1 MASFMGERVS
11 YRTGAGVREHQMRA
25 SAILAFVSL
34 TLPLAAAAES
44 MRCGKWVVSETAS
57 TAEILEKCGAPQKKD
72 VSHEDVYA
80 RNTLGNTNKVGVKV
94 TERWRYQA
102 SDRVLP
108 MLVTIV
114 DGKVI
119 SIERTE

>member
-1 MASFMGERVS
+1 MRVTAVLMFAFASV
-11 YRTGAGVREHQMRA
+11 
-25 SAILAFVSL
+25 
-34 TLPLAAAAES
+34 PLAAHAES

-57 TAEILEKCGAPQKKD
+57 PAEILEKCGEQQQKD

-80 RNTLGNTNKVGVKV
+80 RNSLGNTNKVGVKV
-94 TERWRYQA
+94 TERWRYQQ
-102 SDRVLP
+102 SNRQLP

-119 SIERTE
+119 GIERTE

>member
-1 MASFMGERVS
+1 MRQIALVTASLL
-11 YRTGAGVREHQMRA
+11 
-25 SAILAFVSL
+25 I
-34 TLPLAAAAES
+34 LPLAASAES

-57 TAEILEKCGAPQKKD
+57 TAEILEKCGEPQKKD

-102 SDRVLP
+102 SSNVLP

-114 DGKVI
+114 DGKVV

>member
-1 MASFMGERVS
+1 MRQIALVTASLLM
-11 YRTGAGVREHQMRA
+11 
-25 SAILAFVSL
+25 
-34 TLPLAAAAES
+34 LPLAASAES

-57 TAEILEKCGAPQKKD
+57 TAEILEKCGEPQKKA

-80 RNTLGNTNKVGVKV
+80 RNTLGSTNKVGVKV

-102 SDRVLP
+102 SNRVLP

-114 DGKVI
+114 DGKVV
-119 SIERTE
+119 SIERTQ

>member
-1 MASFMGERVS
+1 ML
-11 YRTGAGVREHQMRA
+11 RTMRR
-25 SAILAFVSL
+25 LVVMPFVLSIV
-34 TLPLAAAAES
+34 PLAASAES
-44 MRCGKWVVSETAS
+44 MRCGKWVVNETSAV
-57 TAEILEKCGAPQKKD
+57 AEILEKCGEPQRKD

-80 RNTLGNTNKVGVKV
+80 RNALGNTNKIGVQV

-114 DGKVI
+114 DGQIV

>member
-1 MASFMGERVS
+1 MRDASRGMLS
-11 YRTGAGVREHQMRA
+11 AMRQLTVMLFVLPIVPFAA
-25 SAILAFVSL
+25 S
-34 TLPLAAAAES
+34 AES
-44 MRCGKWVVSETAS
+44 MRCGKWVVNETSAV
-57 TAEILEKCGAPQKKD
+57 AEILEKCGEPQKKD

-80 RNTLGNTNKVGVKV
+80 RNALGNTNKTGVKV

-102 SDRVLP
+102 SIRVLP

-114 DGKVI
+114 DGKVV

>member
-1 MASFMGERVS
+1 MRQIALVTASLL
-11 YRTGAGVREHQMRA
+11 
-25 SAILAFVSL
+25 I
-34 TLPLAAAAES
+34 LPLAAAAES

-57 TAEILEKCGAPQKKD
+57 TAEILEKCGEPQKKD
-72 VSHEDVYA
+72 VSHEDIYT

-102 SDRVLP
+102 SNRVLP

-114 DGKVI
+114 DGKVV